1 MAGKKGPSGLAVLI
15 NGAGFLVAVLMVM
28 HILFVLMDLPNTAL
42 ADSVGQAAVP
52 LALFFPGLVDA
63 QDPVL
68 QVLVDFGLAAA
79 FWVMVGALLAKV
91 FG

>member
-1 MAGKKGPSGLAVLI
+1 MAAKKGSSGVAVLL

-28 HILFVLMDLPNTAL
+28 HILFVLVDVPNTQL

-52 LALFFPGLVDA
+52 LALFFPGLIDTPS
-63 QDPVL
+63 PVL

-79 FWVMVGALLAKV
+79 FWMLAGAALAKAL
-91 FG
+91 G